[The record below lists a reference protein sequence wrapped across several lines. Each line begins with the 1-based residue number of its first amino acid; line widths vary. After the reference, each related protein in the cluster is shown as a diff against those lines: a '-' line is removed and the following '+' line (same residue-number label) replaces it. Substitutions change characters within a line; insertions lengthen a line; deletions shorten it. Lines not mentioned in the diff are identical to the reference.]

1 MLMLWVT
8 STSGTTICSTVRD
21 LWERGEL
28 STLAFDEVMRL
39 DPCRT
44 NVSTSFSPTSSS
56 RRSLKYWGKS
66 NSKQSPAKADPTKAW
81 AFKLLGARAAEL
93 DGEWSQMQ
101 TPTLAN
107 FDVPQYHL
115 AFQALWL
122 GLTRTL
128 FTARILPV
136 DPAGGKHRNHRWTIA
151 RYYIDKALRAP
162 EVKALGDGKV
172 CAEVGDK
179 HFLHTYFPTCAECP
193 DPKLLSLWHKLF
205 CMMVKNLNHHG

>member
-115 AFQALWL
+115 AVQALWL

-136 DPAGGKHRNHRWTIA
+136 DPAGGKLICSTGTSENVASISGNSCCDVEGTQTVSGWTRMILWGCFTEA
-151 RYYIDKALRAP
+151 HP
-162 EVKALGDGKV
+162 
-172 CAEVGDK
+172 
-179 HFLHTYFPTCAECP
+179 
-193 DPKLLSLWHKLF
+193 PKGSILLKFTFSLEKLS
-205 CMMVKNLNHHG
+205 